1 MKKDTKKPLKKI
13 PSDKISRTLS
23 FVGMVA
29 SSGQKALR
37 YKIQSKMK
45 STTENLATELLKTQI
60 IKLTEKFGHLKG
72 GLMKVGQ
79 MLSVYGEYFL
89 PADVNII
96 LKNLQSQS
104 TPFEWEALKKSLT
117 KELGQEAMNKLIID
131 PKPTASASLGQVHKA
146 TIKATGEVLALKIQ
160 YPDVDKAVLSDI
172 KALKGVLKIADLF
185 PQISHLD
192 LLFDEVQ
199 NMLNQELDYL
209 HEMKWTDKFRDALKS
224 DPRFIVPKT
233 YPELTT
239 KKVIA
244 TSFEEG
250 VGVDSLEVAALS
262 QERRNRIAEAALD
275 LYFKELFEWGFV
287 QTDPHIGNYK
297 IHINEI
303 QDQILL
309 FDFGAVRQFSDD
321 FLENYRG
328 LVHASVRK
336 DFSELATYSM
346 KLGFTEEGDPQKL
359 KDLFYEF
366 CIMMVEPFTED
377 EYDWGN
383 TDLPKR
389 ITKIVAQVIK
399 EFKVRT
405 PPREVVFLDRKTTG
419 VFIFL
424 SILKARFSSKKLL
437 EKYISP

>member
-1 MKKDTKKPLKKI
+1 MKKDTKKTLGKI
-13 PSDKISRTLS
+13 QHGKLSRTMSL
-23 FVGMVA
+23 VGMVA
-29 SSGQKALR
+29 SSGQKALKF
-37 YKIQSKMK
+37 KIQSKLK
-45 STTENLATELLKTQI
+45 SSTETLATELLKSQI
-60 IKLTEKFGHLKG
+60 TKLTEKFGHLKG

-104 TPFEWEALKKSLT
+104 TPFEWESLKPVIADR
-117 KELGQEAMNKLIID
+117 LGQETVNKLVIS
-131 PKPTASASLGQVHKA
+131 PTPTASASLGQVHKA
-146 TIKATGEVLALKIQ
+146 TIKTTQETLALKVQ
-160 YPDVDKAVLSDI
+160 YPDVDKAVQSDI
-172 KALKGVLKIADLF
+172 KALRGVLKVVDLF

-209 HEMKWTDKFRDALKS
+209 NEMKWTDRFREALQG

-233 YPELTT
+233 YPEFTT
-239 KKVIA
+239 KNVIA

-250 VGVDSLEVAALS
+250 VGVDSNEVASLS
-262 QERRNRIAEAALD
+262 QERRNKLGEAALD
-275 LYFKELFEWGFV
+275 LYFRELFLWGFV

-297 IHINEI
+297 IAINEV
-303 QDQILL
+303 QDRILL
-309 FDFGAVRQFSDD
+309 FDFGAVRQFTDE
-321 FLENYRG
+321 FLLHYKG
-328 LVHASVRK
+328 LIRSALNR
-336 DFSELATYSM
+336 DYAGLAEYSQ
-346 KLGFTEEGDPQKL
+346 KLGFTEDGDPQKL

-366 CIMMVEPFTED
+366 CIMMVEPFTTD

-389 ITKIVAQVIK
+389 ITKIVSQVIK

-424 SILKARFSSKKLL
+424 SILKAKISSKKLID
-437 EKYISP
+437 KYLS